1 MTKAEDYILWI
12 GLIGSNVT
20 SFNNLS
26 LSFNNKQPSVL
37 VDSGPVPY
45 SNKRKYKY
53 SYLFHFKSIY
63 KQKEIVL
70 ELAYRKL
77 SVRNDT
83 NFFFVF
89 HGIYEESRH

>member
-1 MTKAEDYILWI
+1 MT
-12 GLIGSNVT
+12 
-20 SFNNLS
+20 
-26 LSFNNKQPSVL
+26 
-37 VDSGPVPY
+37 
-45 SNKRKYKY
+45 
-53 SYLFHFKSIY
+53 SIY